1 VVFLTLNFRKHDTLA
16 QLSSPEEAIRLDS
29 AAAIAG
35 ILSDDDTS
43 RLSSAVAD
51 LLKCGA
57 ASALVGRL
65 GDSEGTVAVHAV
77 GALR

>member
-1 VVFLTLNFRKHDTLA
+1 MNGTLL
-16 QLSSPEEAIRLDS
+16 QLSSPESAIRLDS

-35 ILSDDDTS
+35 ILSDEDQR
-43 RLSSAVAD
+43 RLDGAVQD

-57 ASALVGRL
+57 ASALVARL
-65 GDSEGTVAVHAV
+65 GDDSSAVAVHAV